1 MRLPG
6 EYIIQGKGEKGE
18 VIIRD
23 LSLSG
28 IQFES
33 LNPHQI
39 SIDDMLEV
47 KFKIDNPLGS
57 EIRKMVRVIWV
68 RNRTVGVM
76 YSGPKGNDKDL
87 GFYMRT

>member
-1 MRLPG
+1 
-6 EYIIQGKGEKGE
+6 
-18 VIIRD
+18 
-23 LSLSG
+23 
-28 IQFES
+28 
-33 LNPHQI
+33 
-39 SIDDMLEV
+39 MLEV